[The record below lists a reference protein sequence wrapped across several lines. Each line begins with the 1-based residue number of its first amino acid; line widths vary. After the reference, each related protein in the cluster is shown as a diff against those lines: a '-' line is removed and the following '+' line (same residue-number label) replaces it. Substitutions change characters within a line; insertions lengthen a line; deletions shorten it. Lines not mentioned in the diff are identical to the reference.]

1 MDVTVTEDTIASTL
15 SAESATAADT
25 GLSVTFTTTTADE
38 WVTVSFVGIVRTQS
52 DNASQGSI
60 IFELKLDA
68 EANVAAVS
76 VTEGASFD
84 SYRKNLSFSK
94 AIQIATAG
102 EHTIK
107 IQYHVT
113 ADSDWELPIGT
124 GMTQTL
130 QVRQVA

>member
-60 IFELKLDA
+60 IFELK
-68 EANVAAVS
+68 
-76 VTEGASFD
+76 
-84 SYRKNLSFSK
+84 R
-94 AIQIATAG
+94 

-107 IQYHVT
+107 IQYYVT
-113 ADSDWELPIGT
+113 ADSDWERPIGT